1 MQNSMVVLSF
11 SVLEPEIPFWSK
23 FGWEIQNCHFK
34 LKFGTLTD
42 SNKYAELNGAV
53 LFLYFWPKIPF
64 LDKCGARNQNYQFK
78 LKLGTETSSN
88 MQNSMAMFIFSVF
101 DLRFP
106 FGANLVQKV
115 KIISLS

>member
-11 SVLEPEIPFWSK
+11 SVLGPEIPFWSK